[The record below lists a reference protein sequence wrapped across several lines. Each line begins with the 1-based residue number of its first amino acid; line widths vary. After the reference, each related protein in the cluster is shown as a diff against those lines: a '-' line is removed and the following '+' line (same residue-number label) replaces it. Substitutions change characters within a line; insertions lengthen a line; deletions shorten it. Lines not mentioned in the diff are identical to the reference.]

1 MMRFG
6 IDAGYFS
13 DDKVEAGINAFKQ
26 AGSAGI
32 VAGYVQTRAM
42 LEANAEKTDG
52 WGCKHEEATIEGVSC
67 LWTSWPGQEASQ
79 PIVWLHGGAYTLFS
93 PRSYRALAAR
103 LSQATGRRV
112 LVPDHSL
119 APEHPYPTAL
129 DEVDRVWTSVA
140 AEGGCAL
147 GGDSSGGGL
156 ALALMQRLAEQ
167 GRAGPT
173 AAVLMAPWVDLSLT
187 AASFDAN
194 DCVDSCVRSQ
204 LRLSALAYAAGLDP
218 ATDAGVSP
226 LRGALGG
233 LAPLLL
239 IVGSCDTLLDDSLEL
254 AQRVKAAGGSVRLD
268 VAEAMPHV
276 YAVHAAYSP
285 RAQRAFADAAQFLN
299 TAASE

>member
-1 MMRFG
+1 
-6 IDAGYFS
+6 
-13 DDKVEAGINAFKQ
+13 
-26 AGSAGI
+26 
-32 VAGYVQTRAM
+32 M
-42 LEANAEKTDG
+42 L
-52 WGCKHEEATIEGVSC
+52 
-67 LWTSWPGQEASQ
+67 
-79 PIVWLHGGAYTLFS
+79 
-93 PRSYRALAAR
+93 PR
-103 LSQATGRRV
+103 
-112 LVPDHSL
+112 
-119 APEHPYPTAL
+119 
-129 DEVDRVWTSVA
+129 
-140 AEGGCAL
+140 
-147 GGDSSGGGL
+147 L
-156 ALALMQRLAEQ
+156 ALALACLAATPSLAEE
-167 GRAGPT
+167 GLAVSDDD
-173 AAVLMAPWVDLSLT
+173 AAAAKKTHVLELT

-194 DCVDSCVRSQ
+194 DRVDSCVRSQ

-299 TAASE
+299 TAASEYKYLE